1 MGKGMSTVDCCFHLF
16 ILQLAIHISFF
27 HPPHSIP
34 SQCVPMNT
42 KPQYN
47 VQFEVECNLS
57 LPFQFWRDDKDLE
70 SDSGSD
76 SATTESNLAI
86 SSTPG
91 ASSFPQESISVSDYT
106 TAIQASATVYGSSE
120 QTAEIRAM
128 NHNTGKYSK
137 TITLMEDRLFNA
149 LSSNPTLASLGN
161 FDSDPSNSSIP

>member
-1 MGKGMSTVDCCFHLF
+1 MFNSKL
-16 ILQLAIHISFF
+16 
-27 HPPHSIP
+27 
-34 SQCVPMNT
+34 
-42 KPQYN
+42 N
-47 VQFEVECNLS
+47 VIC
-57 LPFQFWRDDKDLE
+57 LPFQFWSDDEDLE

-91 ASSFPQESISVSDYT
+91 ASSFPQESISVSDYA
-106 TAIQASATVYGSSE
+106 TAIQASATIYGSSE

-137 TITLMEDRLFNA
+137 IFTLLMQHRFFET

-161 FDSDPSNSSIP
+161 FDTDPSNSTIPCR

>member
-1 MGKGMSTVDCCFHLF
+1 MPWDNFLDFGSLPGMVENRCIGNPVLHIDQRFAWPLCSIQTG
-16 ILQLAIHISFF
+16 QLRHHFYS
-27 HPPHSIP
+27 S
-34 SQCVPMNT
+34 NT

-120 QTAEIRAM
+120 QTVEIRAM

-137 TITLMEDRLFNA
+137 TLTLTEERFVEA
-149 LSSNPTLASLGN
+149 LS
-161 FDSDPSNSSIP
+161 

>member
-16 ILQLAIHISFF
+16 ILQLAIHIN
-27 HPPHSIP
+27 PTHSIP

-57 LPFQFWRDDKDLE
+57 LPFHFWSDDEDLE

-76 SATTESNLAI
+76 SATTESNPAI

-91 ASSFPQESISVSDYT
+91 ASSIPQESISVSDYT

-128 NHNTGKYSK
+128 NHNTGKCSK
-137 TITLMEDRLFNA
+137 TFALMEDRFFEA
-149 LSSNPTLASLGN
+149 LSR
-161 FDSDPSNSSIP
+161 IPKYHGLLRKF

>member
-1 MGKGMSTVDCCFHLF
+1 MVGKGSMFTADCYFHSF
-16 ILQLAIHISFF
+16 VLQLAIHISFF

-57 LPFQFWRDDKDLE
+57 LPFQFWSDDEDLE

-76 SATTESNLAI
+76 STSTNESNPVIL
-86 SSTPG
+86 STPG
-91 ASSFPQESISVSDYT
+91 ASSIPHESKSASNYA

-120 QTAEIRAM
+120 
-128 NHNTGKYSK
+128 
-137 TITLMEDRLFNA
+137 
-149 LSSNPTLASLGN
+149 
-161 FDSDPSNSSIP
+161 